1 MEQVMLKEV
10 AYARSGDKGDI
21 STIGIIAKSHEYY
34 EQLKRELTPEKI
46 KTFFGDMVKG
56 KVLVYPEDNIEC
68 FQILCYRGL
77 DGGATR
83 TLRYDSTG
91 KALGCAL
98 LRMKINMDR

>member
-1 MEQVMLKEV
+1 MAKMQLKDV

-21 STIGIIAKSHEYY
+21 STIGVIALNSNYY
-34 EQLKRELTPEKI
+34 QQLKKELTPEKI
-46 KTFFGDMVKG
+46 KDFFKGMVKG
-56 KVLVYPEDNIEC
+56 SVTIYPEDNIEC
-68 FQILCYRGL
+68 FQIICHGGL

-98 LRMKINMDR
+98 LRMEVNIN